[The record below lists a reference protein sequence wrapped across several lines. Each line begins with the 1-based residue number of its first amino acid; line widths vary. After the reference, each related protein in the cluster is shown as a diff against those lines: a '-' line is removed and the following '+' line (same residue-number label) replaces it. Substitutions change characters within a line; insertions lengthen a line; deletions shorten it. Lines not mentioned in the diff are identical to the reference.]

1 MSEHRRDILYLT
13 YDGITEPLGESQIL
27 AYVLGLAKEHN
38 WRIDILSFE
47 KKHIFYKQ
55 KFSMQNLLDKYGIEW
70 IYKDFTNRPPLAS
83 TLFDMYKMYFT
94 AKQLIS
100 HRNYKVIHARS
111 LLPAYIGLKLKRQF
125 KGIKLLFDMRGFWQD
140 QRIESGLWNPQNPIY
155 KWLYNRT
162 KAIERELLINSDHI
176 VVLTEAAKQVIE
188 KWRRDK
194 YIPTHPPIS
203 VIPCCAIPED
213 IPLSTHEVKRALRK
227 KFNLPEDAYLI
238 GHIGSF
244 IQWYLFDEMIMFFRE
259 LKKKRPDAHFILA
272 IKNLSDGVK
281 RFFADHLDSSDFTLL
296 SVSAKESKMLVAT
309 LDAGLVFVQQTF
321 SSTGASPTK
330 LAELLFAGV
339 PVIAT
344 DIGDVSYILEAT
356 VGGIVISDFSRETLS
371 RAIDLLLSK
380 NWNPQQIREKAIPL
394 LNVERGINTYNAIY
408 KRLVNK

>member
-1 MSEHRRDILYLT
+1 MTKEVRDILYLT
-13 YDGITEPLGESQIL
+13 YDGIAEPLGESQIL
-27 AYVLGLAKEHN
+27 PYLQRLSERFSWKV
-38 WRIDILSFE
+38 DILSFE
-47 KKHIFYKQ
+47 KKHTLQVHMHRIKQ
-55 KFSMQNLLDKYGIEW
+55 SLEHHNISW
-70 IYKDFTNRPPLAS
+70 IHKHFTTKPPLLS
-83 TLFDMYKMYFT
+83 TVLDMYKMLYT
-94 AKQLIS
+94 ALNLMKQKEHKI
-100 HRNYKVIHARS
+100 IHARS
-111 LLPAYIGLKLKRQF
+111 LLPAYIGLKLKRKF
-125 KGIKLLFDMRGFWQD
+125 PEAKLIFDMRGFWQD
-140 QRIESGLWNPQNPIY
+140 QRIESGVWNPQNPIY

-188 KWRRDK
+188 QWRRDK

-213 IPLSTHEVKRALRK
+213 IPLSTPETKTALRK
-227 KFNLPEDAYLI
+227 KFNLPENAYLI

-244 IQWYLFDEMIMFFRE
+244 IQWYLFEEMIMFFKE

-272 IKNLSDGVK
+272 IKNLSDGAK
-281 RFFADHLDSSDFTLL
+281 RFFANHLDSSDFTLL
-296 SVSAKESKMLVAT
+296 SVPAKESKMLVAT

-344 DIGDVSYILEAT
+344 DIGDVRYILDAT
-356 VGGIVISDFSRETLS
+356 EGGIVIADFSRETLS
-371 RAIDLLLSK
+371 RSIDLLLSK

-394 LNVERGINTYNAIY
+394 LNVEKGVNTYNEVY
-408 KRLVNK
+408 RSLL